1 MILSDHVFS
10 IKAWSRDEVHSNG
23 LSFAIKMFYFIFSG
37 LSLLTLVIVC
47 VAEPN
52 LEELLTTETTQTREG
67 KSKCEM
73 IWFDCNNSI
82 INVKCA
88 YSLSFSSTS
97 LPSDQISCKLKGN
110 YFQYFSKVCDKSKK
124 CFNLA

>member
-1 MILSDHVFS
+1 M
-10 IKAWSRDEVHSNG
+10 K
-23 LSFAIKMFYFIFSG
+23 
-37 LSLLTLVIVC
+37 
-47 VAEPN
+47 
-52 LEELLTTETTQTREG
+52 
-67 KSKCEM
+67 
-73 IWFDCNNSI
+73 WFDCNNLI

-124 CFNLA
+124 SCLMEHDIHFLRICRGVGGRLAMWAIANPVFGRIEGAARQWWRAALVLAHPVLGSQFRH